1 VCRAAEQIIRIAD
14 MGQGEPM
21 PNLKLTLACWDYDRT
36 RALFDGRVK
45 AAGVDLDLWSTRN
58 VGEIMERMLRDRQF
72 DVSELGITYYL
83 RSLEL
88 MDAPFIAIPVF
99 PNRFFRHSAIFVNAE
114 KSIHSPRDLSGRR
127 VGELLR
133 YGHDAGIW
141 AKGVLNDE
149 FGVTASSMIHYV
161 GGMDRTG
168 AHPDWA
174 PWAPPAD
181 VTIIRLAS
189 DQGLDRMLESG
200 EIDAL
205 FTAHIPPS
213 ARRSPDRVRRL
224 FRDFENV
231 ERDYFRRTGI
241 FPIMHTVVI
250 RREVYERNRWIARA
264 LLNAFEEAKGLA
276 MKAYNAGDMFFNAP
290 SMIPWFVSLREKN
303 HALMGDDFWPY
314 GIAQNRDAIETCLRY
329 HREQGILK
337 REYRIEELFAPETLS

>member
-1 VCRAAEQIIRIAD
+1 
-14 MGQGEPM
+14 M

-36 RALFDGRVK
+36 RALFDGRTK
-45 AAGVDLDLWSTRN
+45 PSGIDLDLWSTRN

-114 KSIHSPRDLSGRR
+114 KGIRSPHDLSGRR

-141 AKGVLNDE
+141 AKGVLSDE
-149 FGVTASSMIHYV
+149 FAVTSSSMTHYI

-168 AHPDWA
+168 SDPDWA
-174 PWAPPAD
+174 PFVSPAD
-181 VTIIRLAS
+181 VTIVRLDAE
-189 DQGLDRMLESG
+189 QGLNSMLDSG

-213 ARRSPDRVRRL
+213 ARKSPNRVRRL
-224 FRDFENV
+224 FSDFEDV

-264 LLNAFEEAKGLA
+264 LLDAFEEAKALA
-276 MKAYNAGDMFFNAP
+276 MTAYNAGDVFFNAP
-290 SMIPWFVSLREKN
+290 SMVPWFASLREKN
-303 HALMGDDFWPY
+303 RALMGDDFWPY
-314 GIAQNRDAIETCLRY
+314 GITENRKAIETCLRY

-337 REYRIEELFAPETLS
+337 RTYRIEELFAPETLG

>member
-1 VCRAAEQIIRIAD
+1 
-14 MGQGEPM
+14 M

-45 AAGVDLDLWSTRN
+45 PAGIDLDLWSTRN
-58 VGEIMERMLRDRQF
+58 VGEIMERMVRGRQF
-72 DVSELGITYYL
+72 DVAELGITYYL

-114 KSIHSPRDLSGRR
+114 KGIGSPRDLAGRR

-141 AKGVLNDE
+141 AKGVLSDE
-149 FGVTASSMIHYV
+149 FGVTAGSMTHYV
-161 GGMDRTG
+161 GGMESTPTG
-168 AHPDWA
+168 PDWA
-174 PWAPPAD
+174 PLSPPPG
-181 VTIIRLAS
+181 VSIVPLAA

-205 FTAHIPPS
+205 FTAHVPPS
-213 ARRSPDRVRRL
+213 ARRSPNRVRRL
-224 FRDFENV
+224 FPDFEDV

-250 RREVYERNRWIARA
+250 RREVYERDRWIARA
-264 LLNAFEEAKGLA
+264 LLDAFEEAKTLA
-276 MKAYNAGDMFFNAP
+276 MKAYSAGDVFFNAP
-290 SMIPWFVSLREKN
+290 SMIPWFVSLRDKN
-303 HALMGDDFWPY
+303 RALMGDDFWPY
-314 GIAQNRDAIETCLRY
+314 GIADNKKTIETCLRY
-329 HREQGILK
+329 HREQGILQ
-337 REYRIEELFAPETLS
+337 RTYRIEDLFAPETLS

>member
-1 VCRAAEQIIRIAD
+1 
-14 MGQGEPM
+14 M

-45 AAGVDLDLWSTRN
+45 PVGIDLDMWSTRN
-58 VGEIMERMLRDRQF
+58 VGEIMERMLRGRQF

-88 MDAPFIAIPVF
+88 MNAPFIAIPVF
-99 PNRFFRHSAIFVNAE
+99 PNRFFRHSAIFVNTE
-114 KSIHSPRDLSGRR
+114 KSIRSPRDLSGRR

-141 AKGVLNDE
+141 AKGMLSDE
-149 FGVTASSMIHYV
+149 FGVTASSMTHYV

-168 AHPDWA
+168 TGQDWA
-174 PWAPPAD
+174 PLVAPAG
-181 VTIIRLAS
+181 VTIIRLAA

-200 EIDAL
+200 AIDAL

-213 ARRSPDRVRRL
+213 ARRNPDRVRRL

-250 RREVYERNRWIARA
+250 RRDVYERNRWIARA
-264 LLNAFEEAKGLA
+264 LLDTFEEAKAVA
-276 MKAYNAGDMFFNAP
+276 MKDYNAGDMFFNAP
-290 SMIPWFVSLREKN
+290 SMVPWFVSLREKN
-303 HALMGDDFWPY
+303 RALMGDDFWPY
-314 GIAQNRDAIETCLRY
+314 GIAKNINVIETCLRY
-329 HREQGILK
+329 HREQGILN
-337 REYRIEELFAPETLS
+337 RTYHIDELFALETLS

>member
-1 VCRAAEQIIRIAD
+1 
-14 MGQGEPM
+14 M

-45 AAGVDLDLWSTRN
+45 PAGVDLDLWSTRN

-114 KSIHSPRDLSGRR
+114 KSIRSPRDLSGRR

-168 AHPDWA
+168 ADQDWA
-174 PWAPPAD
+174 PLVPPAD
-181 VTIIRLAS
+181 VIVIRLAA

-213 ARRSPDRVRRL
+213 ARTESGP
-224 FRDFENV
+224 
-231 ERDYFRRTGI
+231 RTA
-241 FPIMHTVVI
+241 PI
-250 RREVYERNRWIARA
+250 
-264 LLNAFEEAKGLA
+264 
-276 MKAYNAGDMFFNAP
+276 
-290 SMIPWFVSLREKN
+290 
-303 HALMGDDFWPY
+303 
-314 GIAQNRDAIETCLRY
+314 
-329 HREQGILK
+329 
-337 REYRIEELFAPETLS
+337 